1 MAINN
6 LDFLRVPHK
15 TRVLFHDD
23 LDSRVLLDAL
33 MKCFNVFG
41 NNFLMLLLVVVN
53 IAQQRVRLQDF

>member
-6 LDFLRVPHK
+6 LDFLRVPYK

-23 LDSRVLLDAL
+23 FDSRVLLDAL
-33 MKCFNVFG
+33 MKRFNVFG

-53 IAQQRVRLQDF
+53 IA